1 MAYDSSTATTRLI
14 PLPGDEQSVTSRRE
28 TDVRTAMTRGV
39 AEYLRQLSID
49 WVGGRRSYFK
59 QVLETWSEPE
69 NDSKYPSACV
79 YAEGDG
85 IYDTSNLTPQ
95 TYDIGDG
102 LQLRKASELKLRIS
116 VEFTATD
123 PVERMALMAMLEDA
137 FDPCDWRSGFILEL
151 PHYHN
156 VRATFEKLDNKY
168 EDGPVV
174 AQRRIRVGR
183 VILDGMCPQMRFVGI
198 VPKPDFRIDAGEAES
213 GQGGIGPDVAI
224 E

>member
-14 PLPGDEQSVTSRRE
+14 DLPGDVGIITSRRE
-28 TDVRTAMTRGV
+28 TDVRTALTRGV

-49 WVGGRRSYFK
+49 WVGGRQHRFK

-69 NDSKYPSACV
+69 NESKFPSACV
-79 YAEGDG
+79 YSEGEG
-85 IYDTSNLTPQ
+85 TYDTSNLTPQ
-95 TYDIGDG
+95 TYDLGDS
-102 LQLRKASELKLRIS
+102 LQLRKISELKLRVA
-116 VEFTATD
+116 VEFVATD
-123 PVERMALMAMLEDA
+123 PPERMAIMSMLEDA
-137 FDPCDWRSGFILEL
+137 FDPCDWRSGFVLEL

-156 VRATFEKLDNKY
+156 VRASFEKLDNKY

-183 VILDGMCPQMRFVGI
+183 VTLDAICPQMRFVGI
-198 VPKPDFRIDAGEAES
+198 VPKPDFRIDAGEAEG